1 MADEIDNIFDKFD
14 TKIVSLMEGLEE
26 HLRDVAI
33 GVQDEMRDYVA
44 MELRD
49 NQSEIARLKKQ
60 LEEKD
65 QEIAQLNFKIAML
78 EARIDSEKEEKAKA
92 VPVIWTKKNERLFKN
107 ASVTINRA
115 LRDLKPGSKTNPID
129 CDE

>member
-14 TKIVSLMEGLEE
+14 DKIVSLMEGLEE

-78 EARIDSEKEEKAKA
+78 EARIDSEKEAKAKA
-92 VPVIWTKKNERLFKN
+92 VPVIWSKKNERLFKN